1 LSLHDALPILSWLS
15 GTPSARYPLSV
26 PLRLPRAHALHPAA
40 PRPGDPG
47 TALLVPAL
55 REHAAF
61 YRPTAIDLV
70 GGGNDIRRTMQIV
83 DVGLQR
89 VTQPLL
95 QTGSPVMHRRA
106 VQVQGWLT
114 GGGDEQQYV
123 ALLHLYLQ
131 ILVTKQLVEQAGTIG
146 QPAFAHLPLVDHQHA
161 TGAQGLLA
169 FVEETGLQLQPRQ
182 PAFHVQIDKQQ

>member
-1 LSLHDALPILSWLS
+1 PPFPTRRSSDL
-15 GTPSARYPLSV
+15 
-26 PLRLPRAHALHPAA
+26 RAHALHSAA
-40 PRPGDPG
+40 PRSGGPGA
-47 TALLVPAL
+47 TLFLPAL

-61 YRPTAIDLV
+61 YRPAAVGLV
-70 GGGNDIRRTMQIV
+70 GRGDDIRRPVQIV

-123 ALLHLYLQ
+123 
-131 ILVTKQLVEQAGTIG
+131 
-146 QPAFAHLPLVDHQHA
+146 
-161 TGAQGLLA
+161 
-169 FVEETGLQLQPRQ
+169 
-182 PAFHVQIDKQQ
+182 